1 MIDDLKK
8 SFDQIIY
15 ERTTSPFYGSFI
27 ISWSLWNWKIIYLTF
42 FVSQEKI
49 DLNKIDYIVN
59 NFSNIGN
66 IFIFPLLSSIFII
79 TIVPF
84 MTNGAYWLSL
94 KFNKWR
100 VDQKNIVDNK
110 QLLSIEQSIE
120 LREQIS
126 KQEERFAKLVED
138 KNLEIKQLNLQIQ
151 EYQKKELT
159 VNLEE
164 PLDNASNNTPPPDE
178 LSLFADRVKNKPEEL
193 QQYERTIFSIQKGY
207 SPAESS
213 DVSPKF
219 LALLESYDIVN
230 RQPNSLYTVTEIGK
244 KFYRLVHNSNQ

>member
-42 FVSQEKI
+42 FVSQDKI
-49 DLNKIDYIVN
+49 DTNKIDYIVN
-59 NFSNIGN
+59 NFSNVGN
-66 IFIFPLLSSIFII
+66 ILIFPFLSSIFII

-84 MTNGAYWLSL
+84 ITNGAYWLSL

-100 VDQKNIVDNK
+100 VDQKNIVDGK

-151 EYQKKELT
+151 EYQKKEPT
-159 VNLEE
+159 VTLEKLLE
-164 PLDNASNNTPPPDE
+164 TKNNISSSDE
-178 LSLFADRVKNKPEEL
+178 LSLFADRVKSNPEEL
-193 QQYERTIFSIQKGY
+193 KQYESIIFYIQKGY

-213 DVSPKF
+213 DVSTKF
-219 LALLESYDIVN
+219 LALLESYDIVS
-230 RQPNSLYTVTEIGK
+230 RQPNTLYVVTETGK
-244 KFYRLVHNSNQ
+244 KFYRLIYPN

>member
-27 ISWSLWNWKIIYLTF
+27 ISWCLWNWKIIYLTF
-42 FVSQEKI
+42 FVSQ
-49 DLNKIDYIVN
+49 DKIDYIVT
-59 NFSNIGN
+59 NFSAFKN

-79 TIVPF
+79 TLVPF
-84 MTNGAYWLSL
+84 ITNGAYWLSL

-100 VDQKNIVDNK
+100 VDQKNLVDGK

-151 EYQKKELT
+151 EYQKKEPT
-159 VNLEE
+159 VTLEKLLE
-164 PLDNASNNTPPPDE
+164 TDNSITPSDE
-178 LSLFADRVKNKPEEL
+178 LSLFADRVKSNPEEL
-193 QQYERTIFSIQKGY
+193 KQYENIIFYIQKGY
-207 SPAESS
+207 SQQSLQT
-213 DVSPKF
+213 F
-219 LALLESYDIVN
+219 LQN
-230 RQPNSLYTVTEIGK
+230 
-244 KFYRLVHNSNQ
+244 F

>member
-27 ISWSLWNWKIIYLTF
+27 VSWCLWNWKIIYLTF
-42 FVSQEKI
+42 FVSQDKI
-49 DLNKIDYIVN
+49 DSNKIDYIAT
-59 NFSNIGN
+59 NFSAFEN

-79 TIVPF
+79 TLVPF
-84 MTNGAYWLSL
+84 ITNGAYWLSL

-151 EYQKKELT
+151 EYQKKEPPVT
-159 VNLEE
+159 LEKLLE
-164 PLDNASNNTPPPDE
+164 TDNSITPLDE
-178 LSLFADRVKNKPEEL
+178 LSLFADRIKNNPEEL
-193 QQYERTIFSIQKGY
+193 KQYEGTIFSIQKGY

-213 DVSPKF
+213 DVTTKF
-219 LALLESYDIVN
+219 LALLESYNIVN
-230 RQPNSLYTVTEIGK
+230 REPNSLYTVTETGK
-244 KFYRLVHNSNQ
+244 KFYRLVHNSN

>member
-27 ISWSLWNWKIIYLTF
+27 ISWCLWNWKIIYLTF
-42 FVSQEKI
+42 FVSQ
-49 DLNKIDYIVN
+49 DKIDYIVT
-59 NFSNIGN
+59 NFSAFKN

-79 TIVPF
+79 TLVPF
-84 MTNGAYWLSL
+84 ITNGAYWLSL

-100 VDQKNIVDNK
+100 VDQKNLVDGK

-151 EYQKKELT
+151 EYQKK
-159 VNLEE
+159 
-164 PLDNASNNTPPPDE
+164 
-178 LSLFADRVKNKPEEL
+178 
-193 QQYERTIFSIQKGY
+193 
-207 SPAESS
+207 
-213 DVSPKF
+213 
-219 LALLESYDIVN
+219 
-230 RQPNSLYTVTEIGK
+230 
-244 KFYRLVHNSNQ
+244 NQL

>member
-27 ISWSLWNWKIIYLTF
+27 ISWCLWNWKIIYLTF
-42 FVSQEKI
+42 FVSQ
-49 DLNKIDYIVN
+49 DKIDYIVT
-59 NFSNIGN
+59 NFSAFKN

-79 TIVPF
+79 TLVPF
-84 MTNGAYWLSL
+84 ITNGAYWLSL

-100 VDQKNIVDNK
+100 VDQKNLVDGK

-151 EYQKKELT
+151 EYQKKEPT
-159 VNLEE
+159 VTLEKLLE
-164 PLDNASNNTPPPDE
+164 TDNSITPSDE
-178 LSLFADRVKNKPEEL
+178 LSLFADRVKSNPEEL
-193 QQYERTIFSIQKGY
+193 KQYENIIFYIQKGY

-213 DVSPKF
+213 DVSTKF
-219 LALLESYDIVN
+219 LALLESYDIVS
-230 RQPNSLYTVTEIGK
+230 RQPNTLYVVTETGK
-244 KFYRLVHNSNQ
+244 KFYRLVHSTN

>member
-27 ISWSLWNWKIIYLTF
+27 ISWSIWNWKIIYLTF

-49 DLNKIDYIVN
+49 DSNKIDYIVN

-66 IFIFPLLSSIFII
+66 ILIFPLTSSIFII

-84 MTNGAYWLSL
+84 ITNGAYWLSL

-151 EYQKKELT
+151 EYQKKEPT
-159 VNLEE
+159 VTLENLPSNEN
-164 PLDNASNNTPPPDE
+164 DNIQPPDE
-178 LSLFADRVKNKPEEL
+178 LSIFADRVKNNPKEL
-193 QQYERTIFSIQKGY
+193 KEYENIIDYIQRGY
-207 SPAESS
+207 SPVSKP
-213 DVSPKF
+213 DVSGKF
-219 LALLESYDIVN
+219 ITLLESYDIIN
-230 RQPNSLYTVTEIGK
+230 RKQSSSYAITETGK
-244 KFYRLVHNSNQ
+244 RFYRLVNNQN